1 MSAQP
6 IEKPTSAVDR
16 ILAKA
21 SEVAVL
27 PQVVFKIMEM
37 TGSENASASSL
48 ETAIV
53 IDPGFSARILT
64 QANSAYFA
72 LPRKVTSIREAIMF
86 VGFKSVRQLA
96 MTIGV
101 FDMFLG
107 KNDRG
112 SLRRRGWW
120 RQSLDTAVC
129 AKAIA
134 EQQRMVDPDIAFT
147 CGLLHLIGKT
157 LLDRYDPVLFD
168 KVVALMDRGAPDFMA
183 EKAVFDCDHIEVN
196 MGASTLWGFPEELIA
211 GLDYLQ
217 PPCEGSEGMAIR
229 ALTAAASRIAR
240 QTVEGINPNDVSLMV
255 PDWAIEGL
263 NWTPESAEQMIA
275 IGKQAIAE
283 SKALMTR

>member
-1 MSAQP
+1 M
-6 IEKPTSAVDR
+6 EKPASAVDR

-129 AKAIA
+129 SKAIA
-134 EQQRMVDPDIAFT
+134 EHSRNIDPDIAFT

-168 KVVALMDRGAPDFMA
+168 KVVALMERGAPDFMA

-196 MGASTLWGFPEELIA
+196 MGASTLWGFPEELIG
-211 GLDYLQ
+211 GLDYLR
-217 PPCEGSEGMAIR
+217 PSEDEDSANTAR
-229 ALTAAASRIAR
+229 ALTAASSRIAR
-240 QTVEGINPNDVSLMV
+240 QTVEGANPNDASLAV
-255 PDWAIEGL
+255 PEWAMEAL
-263 NWTPESAEQMIA
+263 NWTPELAGRMTE
-275 IGKQAIAE
+275 IGKQAIAD
-283 SKALMTR
+283 SKAMMSR

>member
-1 MSAQP
+1 M
-6 IEKPTSAVDR
+6 EKPTSAVDR
-16 ILAKA
+16 ILAKG

-37 TGSENASASSL
+37 TGSENASAQSL

-53 IDPGFSARILT
+53 VDPGFSARILT

-86 VGFKSVRQLA
+86 VGFKAVRQLA

-134 EQQRMVDPDIAFT
+134 ELNKRIDPDVAFT

-157 LLDRYDPVLFD
+157 LMDRCDSEMFD
-168 KVVALMDRGAPDFMA
+168 KVMALVDRGAPDFMA
-183 EKAVFDCDHIEVN
+183 EKAVFGCDHIEVN
-196 MGASTLWGFPEELIA
+196 IAASEHWGFPEELIA
-211 GLDYLQ
+211 GLDYMR
-217 PPCEGSEGMAIR
+217 PHEGEAEESELIR
-229 ALTAAASRIAR
+229 ALTAISNRIAR
-240 QTVEGINPNDVSLMV
+240 VVVEGVGTHDAVVNL
-255 PDWAIEGL
+255 PDWAVKTLG
-263 NWTPESAEQMIA
+263 WTPEQTENYIA
-275 IGKQAIAE
+275 AGKQAIAD
-283 SKALMTR
+283 SKALMNR